1 MNVTTFMT
9 KTVVSV
15 EMDDTLQ
22 IIKDLFEKTGFHH
35 LVVVEGRRLVGVI
48 SDRDLLRALSPNIGT
63 AAETEKDRACLNKKA
78 HQIMTRNPVSL
89 TTEARLAD
97 VVDAFNQHPISCIP
111 IVDQEKIV
119 KGIVSWRDIM
129 RVLGEA
135 YAKAQT

>member
-1 MNVTTFMT
+1 MKVTTFMT
-9 KTVVSV
+9 QTVVSV

-35 LVVVEGRRLVGVI
+35 LVVVEGKRLVGVI

-63 AAETEKDRACLNKKA
+63 AAETAKDLACLNKKA
-78 HQIMTRNPVSL
+78 HQIMTRNPISL
-89 TTEARLAD
+89 TTEAQLAD
-97 VVDAFNQHPISCIP
+97 VVGVFNQHPVSCVP
-111 IVDQEKIV
+111 IVDQENNI

-135 YAKAQT
+135 YARQQ